1 MKSTKVTL
9 MDLLLAAETPDAL
22 NELKEEALKGG
33 YSYFN
38 EFSEDLR
45 DRIKHTDEDGMSDM
59 SALLA
64 KAVKSLPEPGSIS
77 PSWEFLWKDL
87 EALLTYKE
95 EALRIIPASER
106 AGDWQ
111 IVMDNPFTNESV
123 ACYPSLTFLEA
134 AYLYGYFR
142 PGLKKNEYIRMQ
154 KIVSV
159 LEHKGTDE

>member
-1 MKSTKVTL
+1 MKSTEVAL
-9 MDLLLAAETPDAL
+9 MDLLHAAETPAAL
-22 NELKEEALKGG
+22 NELMEAALRGG

-38 EFSEDLR
+38 EFSEALR
-45 DRIKHTDEDGMSDM
+45 ERIKRADEGDMSNV

-87 EALLTYKE
+87 EALLAYKE
-95 EALRIIPASER
+95 EAFRIIPASER

-154 KIVSV
+154 KIVSI
-159 LEHKGTDE
+159 LERKGDE